1 MALAAATAARRGFA
15 YTVRGGLYLSVTNEC
30 NSTSL
35 VEARGPGFSMPVS
48 SGFEMLDAN
57 VEPTGQLYS
66 SLAAQQALI

>member
-48 SGFEMLDAN
+48 SGFEMLD